1 MNLTQATVPFKGSSF
16 NALLTIAILTFCITP
31 VARLKAQ
38 PTQPNPAYNQAK
50 PSNIITNSN
59 LSMPPISV
67 GAENTAAYWSII
79 RNQRVGI
86 VANPTSKIGNVH
98 LIDTLKSRGLNIT
111 GVFAP
116 EHGFRGDAENG
127 AHIHNDV
134 DAKTGLKIISLYG
147 KHVKPTA
154 EDLKKHGCG
163 DL

>member
-1 MNLTQATVPFKGSSF
+1 MVATLKETAEIAKRIIFLEKELPPSPMNRNAMNLTQDTVPFKGSSF

-79 RNQRVGI
+79 RNQRV
-86 VANPTSKIGNVH
+86 
-98 LIDTLKSRGLNIT
+98 
-111 GVFAP
+111 
-116 EHGFRGDAENG
+116 
-127 AHIHNDV
+127 
-134 DAKTGLKIISLYG
+134 
-147 KHVKPTA
+147 
-154 EDLKKHGCG
+154 
-163 DL
+163 